1 MERQNLGEKF
11 TVKGVILLI
20 LLIAFLI
27 AVPLA
32 INNMGEPK
40 TPATS
45 EQVCATI
52 EKYGLAPNNFTDEY
66 VKDYPK
72 LGFISVAG
80 YRTDNFR
87 IEFFEMEN
95 YNRAHAIMVELNQI
109 ILDARDITND
119 IEFEEANKHYY
130 IHTYN
135 VDDKHFWLMQIDNT
149 VIYGFCYDENYNKM
163 VDIMV
168 ELGYTSE

>member
-11 TVKGVILLI
+11 TIKGVILLI
-20 LLIAFLI
+20 IIIALLI

-45 EQVCATI
+45 EQVCATL
-52 EKYGLAPNNFTDEY
+52 EKYGFTPNSFTDEY
-66 VKDYPK
+66 VEDYPK

-80 YRTDNFR
+80 YRTDDFR
-87 IEFFEMEN
+87 IEFFELEN

-109 ILDARDITND
+109 ILDERDITND
-119 IEFEEANKHYY
+119 IEFEEANQHYY
-130 IHTYN
+130 IHT
-135 VDDKHFWLMQIDNT
+135 Q
-149 VIYGFCYDENYNKM
+149 C
-163 VDIMV
+163 
-168 ELGYTSE
+168 